1 MMNIEAIPLGVRT
14 AKPSRSSTTPESV
27 VVHAVKQWAKDKP
40 DVYIVR
46 VVQAGEVGVPDF
58 LLCVCGRFVG
68 VECKAKGQAPR
79 TNQRLQLGRITSAGG
94 FALWGDADTLIPEL
108 DLIYQRLKKWL
119 LQQNCAT

>member
-1 MMNIEAIPLGVRT
+1 MSKIEAILLGMR
-14 AKPSRSSTTPESV
+14 APKPKRSSTTPESA

-46 VVQAGEVGVPDF
+46 VVQAGEAGVPDL

-68 VECKAKGQAPR
+68 VECKATGQAPR
-79 TNQRLQLGRITSAGG
+79 TNQHLQLGRITAAGG

-108 DLIYQRLKKWL
+108 DIIYQRLRE
-119 LQQNCAT
+119 

>member
-1 MMNIEAIPLGVRT
+1 MSKIEAILLGMR
-14 AKPSRSSTTPESV
+14 APKPKRSSTTPESA

-46 VVQAGEVGVPDF
+46 VVQAGEAGVPDL

-79 TNQRLQLGRITSAGG
+79 TNQRLHLGRITSAGG
-94 FALWGDADTLIPEL
+94 IALWGDADTLIHEL
-108 DLIYQRLKKWL
+108 DIIYQRLRK
-119 LQQNCAT
+119 

>member
-1 MMNIEAIPLGVRT
+1 MIKIDAIPLGVRT
-14 AKPSRSSTTPESV
+14 TKTSRSSTTPESA

-46 VVQAGEVGVPDF
+46 VPDF
-58 LLCVCGRFVG
+58 LLCICGRFVG

-108 DLIYQRLKKWL
+108 DLIYQRLKK
-119 LQQNCAT
+119 

>member
-1 MMNIEAIPLGVRT
+1 MMGIEAIPLGVKA
-14 AKPSRSSTTPESV
+14 AKPKRSSTTPESA

-79 TNQRLQLGRITSAGG
+79 ANQRLQLGRITAAGG

-108 DLIYQRLKKWL
+108 DIIYQRLRK
-119 LQQNCAT
+119 

>member
-1 MMNIEAIPLGVRT
+1 MIKIDAIPLGVRT
-14 AKPSRSSTTPESV
+14 AKPKRSSTTPESA

-79 TNQRLQLGRITSAGG
+79 TNQRLQLGRITAAGG

-108 DLIYQRLKKWL
+108 DLIYQRLKK
-119 LQQNCAT
+119 

>member
-1 MMNIEAIPLGVRT
+1 MSKIESILLVMRAR
-14 AKPSRSSTTPESV
+14 KPKRSSTTPESA

-68 VECKAKGQAPR
+68 VECKATGQAPR
-79 TNQRLQLGRITSAGG
+79 TNQHLQLGRITAAGG

-108 DLIYQRLKKWL
+108 DNIYQRLKK
-119 LQQNCAT
+119 

>member
-1 MMNIEAIPLGVRT
+1 MSKIDAILLGMRAT
-14 AKPSRSSTTPESV
+14 KPKRSSTTPESA

-68 VECKAKGQAPR
+68 VECKATGQAPR
-79 TNQRLQLGRITSAGG
+79 TNQHLQLGRITAAGG

-108 DLIYQRLKKWL
+108 NTIYQRLKK
-119 LQQNCAT
+119 

>member
-1 MMNIEAIPLGVRT
+1 MTNIEAIPLGVRT
-14 AKPSRSSTTPESV
+14 TKTSRSSTTPESA
-27 VVHAVKQWAKDKP
+27 VVHAVKQWAKDK
-40 DVYIVR
+40 R

-108 DLIYQRLKKWL
+108 DIIYQRLRK
-119 LQQNCAT
+119 

>member
-1 MMNIEAIPLGVRT
+1 MSKIEAILLGMR
-14 AKPSRSSTTPESV
+14 APKPKRSSTTPESA

-46 VVQAGEVGVPDF
+46 VVQAGEAGVPDL

-79 TNQRLQLGRITSAGG
+79 TNQRLHLGRITSAGG
-94 FALWGDADTLIPEL
+94 IALWGDADTLIPEL
-108 DLIYQRLKKWL
+108 DIIYQRLRK
-119 LQQNCAT
+119 